1 MNREPIFLRFNT
13 LPPHRTAQQKGA
25 YVRGGRVHFFTKS
38 DVAREERTIV
48 GLVASRLPPDWT
60 PYPCPV
66 AVRIHLC
73 YPYRKSERKGVVKAG
88 AEIPNDRRPDLDNI
102 LKGCIDALVAA
113 QLFRDDGQIARIE
126 ASKTWGP
133 MGYWEVG
140 VAPIDA
146 AEPASVPQ
154 EPPNKAPQD
163 LPGQTF
169 FGF

>member
-48 GLVASRLPPDWT
+48 GLVSARLPPDWT
-60 PYPCPV
+60 PFACPV
-66 AVRIHLC
+66 SVRIHLC
-73 YPYRKSERKGVVKAG
+73 YPYRKNERKSVVKAG
-88 AEIPNDRRPDLDNI
+88 VEIPNDRRPDLDNI

-113 QLFRDDGQIARIE
+113 QLFRDDGQIASLE

-140 VAPIDA
+140 VAP
-146 AEPASVPQ
+146 AEAVAPIQ
-154 EPPNKAPQD
+154 FPPETMNEEIRD
-163 LPGQTF
+163 LPGQTV